1 MKISILNAT
10 NHLIV
15 GILFNSLLTMSL
27 IDNCCFPTPHH
38 HLWVLHLCFTHPLTS
53 WFVSKFCTYASFVC
67 HHHHNSHVNFA
78 LALLHLSF
86 CVITLCLF
94 LCIYHFF
101 NYMPFTTSVHS
112 YLYICHLHVYIF
124 HNAIIID
131 FVAKMDNSTRVNW
144 TLENS
149 RKHGKSKGGGNTSQ

>member
-1 MKISILNAT
+1 LEYY
-10 NHLIV
+10 LIV
-15 GILFNSLLTMSL
+15 YWQCHLLIMVVFPHLTIIL
-27 IDNCCFPTPHH
+27 
-38 HLWVLHLCFTHPLTS
+38 
-53 WFVSKFCTYASFVC
+53 KFCTCASFVP
-67 HHHHNSHVNFA
+67 HHHHNLHVNFA
-78 LALLHLSF
+78 LAPLHLSL

-112 YLYICHLHVYIF
+112 FLYIWHLHVYIF

-144 TLENS
+144 TPNNS
-149 RKHGKSKGGGNTSQ
+149 RRCGRNKGGGNTSQQCN